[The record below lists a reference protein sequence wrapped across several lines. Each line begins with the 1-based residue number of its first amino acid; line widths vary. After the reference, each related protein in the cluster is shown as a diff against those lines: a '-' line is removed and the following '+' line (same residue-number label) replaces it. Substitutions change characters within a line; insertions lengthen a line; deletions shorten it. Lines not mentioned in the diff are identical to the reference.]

1 MEIERG
7 EEILHEYVIH
17 WIRREFAHHYF
28 YKSDILY
35 RFIKEY
41 ENNLNRDDLKKQ
53 YEYVTNDFSKSSI
66 IRCIR
71 QFIKNKGSITVN
83 GNHLFLMDSHTS
95 IDLHVFEK
103 QIYLKCE
110 NLIDAEE
117 LLFPALRTLQPYLF
131 ITGVNLDNYGWMDSP
146 WSVQRIL

>member
-53 YEYVTNDFSKSSI
+53 YEYVTNDFSKSSHV
-66 IRCIR
+66 RCYR
-71 QFIKNKGSITVN
+71 HVIKHKRSCTLN
-83 GNHLFLMDSHTS
+83 GNLLFLMDSHRS

-103 QIYLKCE
+103 QIYLQCE
-110 NLIDAEE
+110 ILMGSQE
-117 LLFPALRTLQPYLF
+117 LLFPALRTLQSYFF
-131 ITGVNLDNYGWMDSP
+131 ITGVRLYNY
-146 WSVQRIL
+146 

>member
-1 MEIERG
+1 KLEF
-7 EEILHEYVIH
+7 
-17 WIRREFAHHYF
+17 IRVLFRSEFAQHYL

-35 RFIKEY
+35 RIIKEY

-95 IDLHVFEK
+95 IDLHVFDK

-117 LLFPALRTLQPYLF
+117 LLFT
-131 ITGVNLDNYGWMDSP
+131 
-146 WSVQRIL
+146 